1 MVAGI
6 MEDVVVIDAADEVI
20 DKEVI
25 VTACD
30 VSVVISVGSVVVLV
44 DSVDSVDVVGVVDT
58 ELDSVDEDVVE
69 SSS

>member
-1 MVAGI
+1 

-20 DKEVI
+20 DKEVV
-25 VTACD
+25 VTPCD